1 MDKIIA
7 FFSSTRLMAVLFV
20 VFAAAMGIGTFIE
33 DAYNTETA
41 RVFIYNTKWFEAIM
55 VIFVINFFG
64 NIKRYQL
71 HKKEKW
77 ATLLLHLSF
86 ILIILGAFVTR
97 YISYE
102 GMMPIREGATES
114 HFYSDKPYLTVLVD
128 GEYQGGMSRLSFEK
142 PILMSSKEF
151 PLFANNHFTLANSFN
166 KIPFE
171 VEYKDFILGA
181 KDTIVPDANGD
192 EYIKLVE
199 QTTGQRREHYL
210 KSGEVQNIS
219 NILFA
224 FNKQTAGAVNVSKSG
239 DEYTFNAP
247 FEGNYM
253 RMADR
258 FQGAVAKDSVQPLMF
273 RSLYNMAGAMFV
285 FPEPAIK
292 GKQVYRSN
300 GDFKTKEE
308 SALVVTVK
316 SGGQEKEVTLLGG
329 KGQIGMPVA
338 IKLGELDFT
347 LMYGSKTY
355 ELPFKI
361 QLNDFIGNRYPGMEG
376 QAAGFSSFESK
387 VSVIDDEKK
396 DKFDYH
402 IYMNHVMDYR
412 GYRFFQSGFD
422 EDEKGTKLS
431 VSHDFW
437 GTWLSY
443 IGYFLLYIGL
453 MAILFDK
460 NTRFKDLE
468 RKLNKIKEK
477 KKAMA
482 AAVMLLVAFSG
493 YSQDDHTHT
502 THTKPSEGEIETML
516 ERTKVSPEHAA
527 RFGKLVAQDGGRMVP
542 MNTMASEILR
552 KLSKKDTFKGM
563 NAEQAF
569 ISMSL
574 LQEAWV
580 DVPVIALPRGNGSI
594 RKVAGLPLDTKFAAM
609 SDFFDAQGNYKL
621 SAVLEEGAHKRE
633 MNKFDTDFKLLNEQ
647 IVLLNLTLSGQMFNV
662 MPIPND
668 KGHKWVSYAQIMG
681 DSIKGMDTIR
691 NIIPYYWES
700 VAKALQDKDYSTA
713 EKVLTGLENYQKKFG
728 AEVMPAEAKI
738 DAEIRYNKMHIF
750 ERLYQ
755 CYALFGILM
764 MAFVIVN
771 IFNKKKW
778 VGITV
783 KVFHVLIGIMF
794 VLHTLG
800 LAMRWYISGHAPWS
814 DAYESIVYV
823 GWATMFFGLAF
834 GRKSQLTVAATA
846 FVAAIVLWVAH
857 LNFTD
862 PGIANLQPV
871 LNSYWLMIH
880 VAVIVACYGPFT
892 LGFILGLLSLFLM
905 IFTNSKNKAKM
916 DINIKEIT
924 YINEMALTVG
934 LVMLAIGNFLGGQW
948 ANESWGRYW
957 GWDPKETWA
966 MVSIMVYAFVI
977 HMRFVPAL
985 RGTWIFNFFSVF
997 AFASILMTYFGVN
1010 FYLTGLHSYA
1020 SGEMRTPAYF
1030 YYMAL
1035 GGIIIGTLANIQ
1047 YRKHLKKK

>member
-20 VFAAAMGIGTFIE
+20 VFAAAMAIGTFIE

-41 RVFIYNTKWFEAIM
+41 RVFIYNAWWFEAIM
-55 VIFVINFFG
+55 VIFVFNFFG

-86 ILIILGAFVTR
+86 LLIISGAFVTR

-102 GMMPIREGATES
+102 GMMPIREGAAES
-114 HFYSDKPYLTVLVD
+114 RFYSDKPYLTVLVD
-128 GEYQGGMSRLSFEK
+128 GEYQGGMSRLTFEE
-142 PILMSSKEF
+142 PIIMTSKEF
-151 PLFANNHFTLANSFN
+151 PLFASNHFKLANSFN

-181 KDTIVPDANGD
+181 KDTIMPAANGD

-210 KSGEVQNIS
+210 KAGEVQNIS

-224 FNKQTAGAVNVSKSG
+224 FNKQTAGAVNINKSG
-239 DEYTFNAP
+239 DDYTFNAP

-258 FQGAVAKDSVQPLMF
+258 FEGAVAKDSVQPLMF

-292 GKQVYRSN
+292 GRQVYRSN
-300 GDFKTKEE
+300 GDFKTREE

-338 IKLGELDFT
+338 IKLGNLDFT
-347 LMYGSKTY
+347 LMYGSKAY
-355 ELPFKI
+355 ELPFKV

-422 EDEKGTKLS
+422 DDEKGTKLS

-468 RKLNKIKEK
+468 RKLDKIRDK

-482 AAVMLLVAFSG
+482 AVVMLLVAFNG
-493 YSQDDHTHT
+493 YSQDGHTNHS
-502 THTKPSEGEIETML
+502 KPTQGEIETML
-516 ERTKVSPEHAA
+516 ERTTVSPEHAE
-527 RFGKLVAQDGGRMVP
+527 RFGRLIVQDGGRMMP

-569 ISMSL
+569 ISMSVL
-574 LQEAWV
+574 REQWV
-580 DVPVIALPRGNGSI
+580 DVPVIALARGNDSI
-594 RKVAGLPLDTKFAAM
+594 RKIAGLPLDAKFAAM
-609 SDFFDAQGNYKL
+609 SDFFDTQGNYKL
-621 SAVLEEGAHKRE
+621 TALLEEGAHKRE
-633 MNKFDTDFKLLNEQ
+633 MNKFDKDFKSLNEQ
-647 IVLLNLTLSGQMFNV
+647 IVLLNLTLSGQMFSV
-662 MPIPND
+662 LPIPGD
-668 KGHKWVSYAQIMG
+668 KGNTWVSYAKIMG

-713 EKVLTGLENYQKKFG
+713 NKLLDGIEKYQKSYG
-728 AEVMPAEAKI
+728 ARIMPPDSQVK
-738 DAEIRYNKMHIF
+738 AEIRYNKMHLF

-764 MAFVIVN
+764 LAFVIVN
-771 IFNKKKW
+771 IFNTRKW
-778 VGITV
+778 VAITV
-783 KVFHVLIGIMF
+783 KTFHIAIGIMF
-794 VLHTLG
+794 GLHTLG
-800 LAMRWYISGHAPWS
+800 LVLRWYISGHAPWS
-814 DAYESIVYV
+814 DAYESIIYV

-857 LNFTD
+857 QNFTD

-871 LNSYWLMIH
+871 LDSYWLMIH
-880 VAVIVACYGPFT
+880 VAVIVASYGPFT

-934 LVMLAIGNFLGGQW
+934 LVMLSIGNFLGGQW

-966 MVSIMVYAFVI
+966 LISIMVYAFVI

-985 RGTWIFNFFSVF
+985 RGTWIFNFFSVL
-997 AFASILMTYFGVN
+997 AFASVLMTYFGVN

-1035 GGIIIGTLANIQ
+1035 GAVIIGIFANMQ